1 MSIVVR
7 APRLGDVDR
16 LAVVNV
22 ETWQHAYAGIIV
34 KQHLDAME
42 LDEYRDRWRSNIT
55 DGADGRTL
63 LVAEVQADVTAY
75 AIGGPYRPQ
84 DETDKT
90 PETAALAEVYALY
103 AHPTMQG
110 RGAGRAVHDELLV
123 HLTRQGYAD
132 AALWVLRD
140 NELGRAWYERQGWR
154 VDGATSDWGSPTTLL
169 TPSQDAPAYV
179 GESRWANC
187 SAGLTAA
194 GTSSSRLIGRHN
206 GA

>member
-1 MSIVVR
+1 VSIVVR
-7 APRLGDVDR
+7 APRLSDVDR

-22 ETWQHAYAGIIV
+22 ETWRHAYAAIIV

-55 DGADGRTL
+55 DGSNGRTF
-63 LVAEVQADVTAY
+63 LVAEVQADIAAY

-103 AHPTMQG
+103 THPAMQG
-110 RGAGRAVHDELLV
+110 RGVGRAVHDELLV
-123 HLTRQGYAD
+123 HLMRQGYAD

-154 VDGATSDWGSPTTLL
+154 VDGATSDWVSHDVAHPEVRMRRHTSGQ
-169 TPSQDAPAYV
+169 SQRVVFRQDDGDRDV
-179 GESRWANC
+179 
-187 SAGLTAA
+187 LV
-194 GTSSSRLIGRHN
+194 
-206 GA
+206 